1 MPVRDSFDLVALERK
16 PVNYPRHCGSQSAEY
31 ARRQQEFRDQQKAA
45 IGDEIVEHVY
55 EERSRPESKWER
67 NEHRMNG
74 MSCNACFACHT
85 SFPLRWS
92 EGLGR
97 AVSTHGRIYAVDE
110 NSRPAPLFGNL
121 LRRSSDFAT
130 GASSFISHEN
140 SVRPPVRGGSQY
152 HNSR

>member
-1 MPVRDSFDLVALERK
+1 MPVRNPFDLVALERK

-31 ARRQQEFRDQQKAA
+31 ARREQEFRDQQKAA
-45 IGDEIVEHVY
+45 IRDEIVEHVH
-55 EERSRPESKWER
+55 EERSRPEGKGER

-74 MSCNACFACHT
+74 MSRNACFACHT

-110 NSRPAPLFGNL
+110 NSRPASLFGNL
-121 LRRSSDFAT
+121 LRRFSDSTAS
-130 GASSFISHEN
+130 ASSFISREEKRN
-140 SVRPPVRGGSQY
+140 ASQM
-152 HNSR
+152 SDSPA